1 MSGDREVGR
10 RVGRAGR
17 FLLQRTILVCIS
29 CPCEGGPRAGM
40 LVAVG
45 GEGWLMVCNLTVKSL
60 LTAASGACVLS
71 ALFLPSNCGGE
82 MGTHRKALKKRF
94 HSFTLK
100 AHLFPRPLCE

>member
-45 GEGWLMVCNLTVKSL
+45 G
-60 LTAASGACVLS
+60 
-71 ALFLPSNCGGE
+71 GG
-82 MGTHRKALKKRF
+82 G
-94 HSFTLK
+94 
-100 AHLFPRPLCE
+100 